1 MPKNISI
8 LVTLLFAIPLSI
20 HAAEDRPNERVARL
34 ILFVPDGSELPDN
47 YQERF
52 EELALRTEAFFHTE
66 LARNGWK
73 DRRKEIFGRD
83 DSGNIEVLVA
93 RGHLDPVKGRESSL
107 PVVTGHAMDLIKSK
121 FGENADSRGVYWT
134 FYHCPDH
141 EGMRGFRGGGG
152 RDFGRAINRYPDV
165 EGDIPIDAELGSQAL
180 WPMNI
185 KGCVHEF
192 GHALGLPHI
201 GPKLEETNGNTL
213 MGPINR
219 AFAKRTEGQA
229 FDERVYLSEA
239 SAAMLAFHPLFSKT
253 HIEYSNANYSINLS
267 GLTIEETE
275 DKHIHVHGSASCTE
289 DIHSVIALD
298 SPRRFGDY
306 WSRPYRAPVKENGD
320 FSLLVDHPFEE
331 AKGSLSVFFSLETGH
346 NTTKGGREVLQQ
358 GVMTVQYT
366 GKPGERS
373 FTVQEGKKR

>member
-1 MPKNISI
+1 MLTLCLALPISI
-8 LVTLLFAIPLSI
+8 LKAK
-20 HAAEDRPNERVARL
+20 DRPNERVARL
-34 ILFVPDGSELPDN
+34 ILFVPDGSELPNN
-47 YQERF
+47 YQKRF
-52 EELALRTEAFFHTE
+52 EELALRTEAFFYSE
-66 LARNGWK
+66 LARNGWE
-73 DRRKEIFGRD
+73 DRRKEIFARD
-83 DSGNIEVLVA
+83 DSGNIEVLLA
-93 RGHLDPVKGRESSL
+93 RGHLDPVKDRQSSL

-121 FGENADSRGVYWT
+121 FGEGADTKGVYWT

-152 RDFGRAINRYPDV
+152 RDSGRAINRYPNV
-165 EGDIPIDAELGSQAL
+165 EGNIPINAELGSEAL
-180 WPMNI
+180 WPMNL

-219 AFAKRTEGQA
+219 AFAKRTEGQP

-239 SAAMLAFHPLFSKT
+239 SAAMLAYHPLFSKT
-253 HIEYSNANYSINLS
+253 HIEYSDANYSINLS

-275 DKHIHVHGSASCTE
+275 DHSIHVHGSASCTE
-289 DIHSVIALD
+289 EIHSVIALD

-306 WSRPYRAPVKENGD
+306 WSRPYRAQVEKNGE
-320 FSLLVDHPFEE
+320 FSLLVDHPFD
-331 AKGSLSVFFSLETGH
+331 ATKGSLAVFFSLETGH

-366 GKPGERS
+366 GEPGSRS
-373 FTVQEGKKR
+373 FTVQERKGR

>member
-1 MPKNISI
+1 MLKPLCI
-8 LVTLLFAIPLSI
+8 LSTLLSVLPMAIL
-20 HAAEDRPNERVARL
+20 AAEAKPNERVARL
-34 ILFVPDGSELPDN
+34 ILFVPDGSELPEN

-52 EELALRTEAFFHTE
+52 EELALRTEAFFNSE
-66 LARNGWK
+66 LTRNGWK
-73 DRRKEIFGRD
+73 DRRKEIFARD
-83 DSGNIEVLVA
+83 ESGAIEVLVA
-93 RGHLDPVKGRESSL
+93 RGHLDPVTDRQTSL
-107 PVVTGHAMDLIKSK
+107 PAVTSHAMDLIKSK
-121 FGENADSRGVYWT
+121 FGEGAESKGVYWT

-152 RDFGRAINRYPDV
+152 RDSGRAINRYPDV
-165 EGDIPIDAELGSQAL
+165 EGDIPIEAELGSKAM
-180 WPMNI
+180 WSMNI

-219 AFAKRTEGQA
+219 AFAKRTEGA
-229 FDERVYLSEA
+229 PFDERVYLSEA

-253 HIEYSNANYSINLS
+253 HIEYSDANYSINLS
-267 GLTIEETE
+267 GLTIKET
-275 DKHIHVHGSASCTE
+275 DDNHIHVHGSASCTE

-306 WSRPYRAPVKENGD
+306 WSRPYRAPVEKDGN
-320 FSLLVDHPFEE
+320 FSLLVDYPFEE
-331 AKGSLSVFFSLETGH
+331 PKGSLAIFFSLDSGH

-366 GKPGERS
+366 GKPGERT
-373 FTVQEGKKR
+373 FTVTEGKSR